1 MVRYLLPSVGGV
13 LKLERRCP
21 HCGRCNG
28 RIHSAVRH
36 RPIRDLRVGA
46 VAQRRMYCPWC
57 RRSWTLRAAGVGP
70 GYHRSNRTI
79 GLGVLLYM
87 LGLSYRHTEEVLSA
101 LGCRS
106 GKSSVERT
114 WEQVSDDPVDP
125 TNNATERLIGL
136 TFKIRA
142 KTAGSSRWR
151 RS

>member
-1 MVRYLLPSVGGV
+1 LVQEELDAPCCWG
-13 LKLERRCP
+13 
-21 HCGRCNG
+21 
-28 RIHSAVRH
+28 
-36 RPIRDLRVGA
+36 
-46 VAQRRMYCPWC
+46 
-57 RRSWTLRAAGVGP
+57 AGV

-114 WEQVSDDPVDP
+114 WEQVSDAPVDP

-142 KTAGSSRWR
+142 KTMRGFKSMAKVLAHPHLSFFLRGQDGVCDLRKVI
-151 RS
+151 